1 MTRRFAPAALAL
13 VFVFGCAGPAK
24 LAQRSQERLDKG
36 EYGRAWEL
44 AVRALNKEPGNASA
58 RAAAAEAGNAMA
70 RDWERRIHALAQ
82 SDSLAAAEQVL
93 ALNDFRVG
101 ASRYAPVTVT
111 PTWAGEETALR
122 QGAARTY
129 YQRATADL
137 AAKRP
142 KRAYF
147 GFGESQRFVT
157 DYRDAAKQADKARD
171 RAFARVAIVPFA
183 TAGNRAMLGRDVAAA
198 WRDDLAERLTPP
210 DAPFTSVLGSP
221 AIEQQMN
228 LSQLGRLSRADAI
241 RLAQKAGAQRVV
253 WGSIGDVDSK
263 TTLHLF
269 TERIARR
276 VTQKDAEGHTVT
288 RWVDEPV
295 EVVSRVRTV
304 TVDVDYEVISTRE
317 GATLAHRSA
326 QRSTNARVVWT
337 SFAPEGDLANYV
349 LVSDETRASNP
360 DRAKAIEA
368 RWKDTCGEGTT
379 LRQVLEARRAA
390 RDGGRYDRGETLK
403 RFVAGTAFVFLQELP
418 PVDDLAYAALA
429 RGWEPLHA
437 DLLRLDA
444 TDDVDLG
451 VAMSGVGAR

>member
-1 MTRRFAPAALAL
+1 M
-13 VFVFGCAGPAK
+13 
-24 LAQRSQERLDKG
+24 
-36 EYGRAWEL
+36 
-44 AVRALNKEPGNASA
+44 
-58 RAAAAEAGNAMA
+58 
-70 RDWERRIHALAQ
+70 
-82 SDSLAAAEQVL
+82 
-93 ALNDFRVG
+93 
-101 ASRYAPVTVT
+101 
-111 PTWAGEETALR
+111 
-122 QGAARTY
+122 
-129 YQRATADL
+129 
-137 AAKRP
+137 
-142 KRAYF
+142 
-147 GFGESQRFVT
+147 
-157 DYRDAAKQADKARD
+157 
-171 RAFARVAIVPFA
+171 
-183 TAGNRAMLGRDVAAA
+183 
-198 WRDDLAERLTPP
+198 
-210 DAPFTSVLGSP
+210 
-221 AIEQQMN
+221 
-228 LSQLGRLSRADAI
+228 
-241 RLAQKAGAQRVV
+241 QRVV

-349 LVSDETRASNP
+349 HVSDETRASIP

-390 RDGGRYDRGETLK
+390 RDGGRYDRGDAEG
-403 RFVAGTAFVFLQELP
+403 FAGTAFVFLRWSCRRSTTCFTP
-418 PVDDLAYAALA
+418 ALA

-444 TDDVDLG
+444 TDDVDLRSRCRGRAPRRRSGKGNEARRAIAAPACFG
-451 VAMSGVGAR
+451 VKEAGAARPRAAPEGEKRNPP